1 MLKNLVQ
8 NLRFKLLMNV
18 LRKVKFYE
26 VARAERVYRSGDLRQ
41 MKLDHRPA
49 CSRENQ
55 NSETSRT
62 KVLLIAQVLIG
73 GDEGIECR
81 LGCAEKVAVFKFG
94 PSHFV
99 GGGNAVTRQQ
109 AAQGRRRS
117 LVEENLHG
125 RRGPIQASGGRQT
138 LFGVAQN
145 RLHLFTSHAGEP
157 FEEFIHS
164 SPVFQVLEQRL
175 DWHPCALEDPNAAD
189 LSRRPFHGGTMT
201 PIKHGEKICLQTP
214 GGKCVL
220 PGLNADDWRLLTDHA
235 FKTSAPFAA
244 SCSN

>member
-49 CSRENQ
+49 E
-55 NSETSRT
+55 
-62 KVLLIAQVLIG
+62 
-73 GDEGIECR
+73 
-81 LGCAEKVAVFKFG
+81 
-94 PSHFV
+94 
-99 GGGNAVTRQQ
+99 
-109 AAQGRRRS
+109 
-117 LVEENLHG
+117 
-125 RRGPIQASGGRQT
+125 ASGGRQT

-201 PIKHGEKICLQTP
+201 PIKHGEKIC
-214 GGKCVL
+214 K
-220 PGLNADDWRLLTDHA
+220 
-235 FKTSAPFAA
+235 
-244 SCSN
+244 